1 MMINNQGV
9 AVLYLGLMVVLT
21 GEKDVLNPEFIQ
33 IDF

>member
-21 GEKDVLNPEFIQ
+21 GGKDVFEFKSWIYKN
-33 IDF
+33 